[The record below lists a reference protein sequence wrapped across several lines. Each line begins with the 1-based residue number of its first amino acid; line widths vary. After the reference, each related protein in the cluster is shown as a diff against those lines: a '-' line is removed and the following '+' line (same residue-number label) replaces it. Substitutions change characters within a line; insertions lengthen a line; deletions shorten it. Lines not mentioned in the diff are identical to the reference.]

1 MATIGNFLVALL
13 LFGLMVFVH
22 ELGHYLAARATGIGV
37 KEFSIGFGPALA
49 GFRRGDTRYVFRLIP
64 MGGYCRFYGEEEGEG
79 DRPDAYDRQKVWKR
93 MITTVS
99 GPLMNG
105 VLAYL
110 AIVVFLLA
118 VGYAYNVPRV
128 EQVSPGSAAETA
140 GVLPGDVVYAVDG
153 GEISYDTAG
162 VQQLIQRL
170 QEDPESPKTLD
181 LRRGGQQLSLTI
193 QPEKTEAGYQIGVL
207 LGAEQY
213 RYPLGEAL
221 SGGLVGIRNML
232 VLMVDAIVKMFATGE
247 GLEETGGP
255 VMILS
260 VMTQSV
266 SQGMD
271 MVLNL
276 VVIISL
282 NLGLINLLPLP
293 ALDGGHLVLQ
303 LIEWIRGKPIS
314 RKYALA
320 IQIVG
325 FSLLM
330 ALFLVLTFRD
340 VGRLITG

>member
-1 MATIGNFLVALL
+1 MATIGNFLIALL

-22 ELGHYLAARATGIGV
+22 ELGHFLAARATGIGV

-49 GFRRGDTRYVFRLIP
+49 GFRRGDTRYALRLIP
-64 MGGYCRFYGEEEGEG
+64 MGGFCRFFGDEEDR

-110 AIVVFLLA
+110 AIVVFLMA

-128 EQVSPGSAAETA
+128 EQVAPGSVAETA
-140 GVLPGDVVYAVDG
+140 GVLPGDVVCAVDG
-153 GEISYDTAG
+153 EEISWDTAG
-162 VQQLIQRL
+162 VRRLIQRL
-170 QEDPESPKTLD
+170 QEDPGSPKVLD
-181 LRRGGQQLSLTI
+181 LRRGGQQLSLAL
-193 QPEKTEAGYQIGVL
+193 QPEKTGSGYQIGVL

-221 SGGLVGIRNML
+221 HGGLVGIKNML
-232 VLMVDAIVKMFATGE
+232 VLMVDAIAKMFTTGE

-271 MVLNL
+271 MALNL